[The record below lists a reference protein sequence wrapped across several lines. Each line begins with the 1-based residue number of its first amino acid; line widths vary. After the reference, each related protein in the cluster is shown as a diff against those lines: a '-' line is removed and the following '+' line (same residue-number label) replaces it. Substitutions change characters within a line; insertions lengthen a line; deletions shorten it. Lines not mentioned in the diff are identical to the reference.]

1 MATPTAVSTVGAA
14 AAPAK
19 DLEMVLDVAKAM
31 LVGDVVGPPLDSGAF
46 DLDGA
51 SAVAA
56 DEVVVVAH
64 RAASVNSFTVAGAD
78 QVELAG
84 VGHHQQRSVD
94 GRQPN
99 VLTLVAKVVVDLAGS
114 AELVGAGEQVRDCG
128 ALPRLPLRGG
138 YHLVLL
144 RRREVTGTTIRQRFQ

>member
-1 MATPTAVSTVGAA
+1 
-14 AAPAK
+14 
-19 DLEMVLDVAKAM
+19 MVLDVAKAV
-31 LVGDVVGPPLDSGAF
+31 LVGDVVGPPLDGGAF

-64 RAASVNSFTVAGAD
+64 RAASVGGFAVAGAD

-84 VGHHQQRSVD
+84 VGHHQQGAVD
-94 GRQPN
+94 GCQPN
-99 VLTLVAKVVVDLAGS
+99 VLTLVAEVVVDLTGGT
-114 AELVGAGEQVRDCG
+114 EVVGAGEQVGDSG
-128 ALPRLPLRGG
+128 ALPRLPLRGS

-144 RRREVTGTTIRQRFQ
+144 RRWEATGTTIRQRFSITNG